1 MYTTRKPFV
10 EIAVPSD
17 VQRFDAFDDDP
28 PVVEVQP
35 CFEDIQVVFE
45 CRLHRQPKTGTAF
58 VHVPLV
64 EFEGMEEGEQPGMFV
79 VRIEGFRIEVQRFEL
94 VAADA
99 AYPPCPKQIDGND
112 LHVDAV
118 SAGKQNFYRAHQ
130 YRRLP
135 HRALQAQAYPVP
147 FGILPVQENQ
157 PGVLSL
163 DPPEDARAVA
173 HVEGECPAGLVV
185 FVARFLRPATEP
197 PDGERLPVERP
208 YFAAE
213 RAAYHMPD
221 SRCQRYVVLHNITC
235 RD

>member
-1 MYTTRKPFV
+1 MYVPRKLFV

-17 VQRFDAFDDDP
+17 VQRFDTFDDDP

-35 CFEDIQVVFE
+35 CVEDIQVVFE
-45 CRLHRQPKTGTAF
+45 CRLHRQPKAGTAF

-64 EFEGMEEGEQPGMFV
+64 ELESMEEGEQPGVFV
-79 VRIEGFRIEVQRFEL
+79 VRIEGFRVVVQRFEL
-94 VAADA
+94 FGADA
-99 AYPPCPKQIDGND
+99 AYPPCPQQIDGND

-135 HRALQAQAYPVP
+135 YRALQAQPLRPPRLVLAAQDD
-147 FGILPVQENQ
+147 LP
-157 PGVLSL
+157 GLRTH

-173 HVEGECPAGLVV
+173 HAERERAAGLVV
-185 FVARFLRPATEP
+185 FVACFLRPVTEP

-208 YFAAE
+208 YFAA
-213 RAAYHMPD
+213 R
-221 SRCQRYVVLHNITC
+221 
-235 RD
+235 

>member
-17 VQRFDAFDDDP
+17 VQRLDAFDDDP

-45 CRLHRQPKTGTAF
+45 CRLHRQPKIGTAF

-64 EFEGMEEGEQPGMFV
+64 ELEGMEEGEQPGMFV
-79 VRIEGFRIEVQRFEL
+79 VRIEGFRVVVQRFEL
-94 VAADA
+94 VGADA
-99 AYPPCPKQIDGND
+99 AYPPCPQQIDGND
-112 LHVDAV
+112 LHVDAI

-135 HRALQAQAYPVP
+135 YRALQAQPLRPPRLVLAAQDD
-147 FGILPVQENQ
+147 LP
-157 PGVLSL
+157 GLRTH

-173 HVEGECPAGLVV
+173 HAECERTDGLVV

-208 YFAAE
+208 YFAA
-213 RAAYHMPD
+213 P
-221 SRCQRYVVLHNITC
+221 
-235 RD
+235 